1 MIFKFKARGR
11 PGVFQWVDLS
21 AVVSILADDV
31 EFELDLLESLDD
43 EVPTEVN
50 IIPAHDA
57 ETGADAM
64 ERIIDAWRRAR
75 RSKAVW

>member
-31 EFELDLLESLDD
+31 EFELDLIESLDD
-43 EVPTEVN
+43 EVPTEVD

-57 ETGADAM
+57 ETSAEAM

-75 RSKAVW
+75 QRKANW